1 LTATTRSN
9 FSSGGELDSS
19 GEKVLRHADGV
30 LDSDAVKR
38 FRVHT
43 QADHLRAVLLD
54 SRAGAALLAGL
65 SETCQIIL
73 TAIEAIDPVSATL
86 VEELRLEVDK
96 RLKDSPGLGSDD

>member
-1 LTATTRSN
+1 VTKNPINAAHRVADR
-9 FSSGGELDSS
+9 LDER
-19 GEKVLRHADGV
+19 GHPQ
-30 LDSDAVKR
+30 
-38 FRVHT
+38 